1 MYDKSVA
8 IIGSTIEKTT
18 KYDWFREDKIRM
30 ELYSVIL
37 ALYGE
42 GYRTFSCNLNTY
54 IGLLAADTVIILRKA
69 DKCPDIRLSAIIT
82 GIRYP
87 KDTDKVYCAL
97 YDDLIKQADSK
108 ETLPEKE
115 SFGNM
120 LAGSH
125 IVFVKVRIDLAG
137 HGEPPQRVGPQ
148 IAQIGLRLTGRV
160 VCAGQHHAAVSLQRV
175 IQFHLIPVGIHE
187 LGCGHGRGHHAEC
200 KPQRQHKADKSVSF
214 FHSFL
219 PK

>member
-1 MYDKSVA
+1 MYDKNVA
-8 IIGSTIEKTT
+8 VIGCTIEKTT
-18 KYDWFREDKIRM
+18 KYDQFREDKIRM
-30 ELYSVIL
+30 ELYRVIL

-42 GYRTFSCNLNTY
+42 GYRTFTCNLNTY

-120 LAGSH
+120 LAGH
-125 IVFVKVRIDLAG
+125 IVCYYDDLSNEMQRIRTSG
-137 HGEPPQRVGPQ
+137 TPYINIRQR
-148 IAQIGLRLTGRV
+148 I
-160 VCAGQHHAAVSLQRV
+160 
-175 IQFHLIPVGIHE
+175 
-187 LGCGHGRGHHAEC
+187 
-200 KPQRQHKADKSVSF
+200 
-214 FHSFL
+214 
-219 PK
+219 

>member
-97 YDDLIKQADSK
+97 YDDLIKQADNK
-108 ETLPEKE
+108 KILPEKE
-115 SFGNM
+115 FFGNA
-120 LAGSH
+120 LVGGH
-125 IVFVKVRIDLAG
+125 IICYYDDFSTEMQQIYASGTPYTNIRQRI
-137 HGEPPQRVGPQ
+137 
-148 IAQIGLRLTGRV
+148 
-160 VCAGQHHAAVSLQRV
+160 
-175 IQFHLIPVGIHE
+175 
-187 LGCGHGRGHHAEC
+187 
-200 KPQRQHKADKSVSF
+200 
-214 FHSFL
+214 
-219 PK
+219 